1 MKTKK
6 IELYIHIPFCK
17 SKCRY
22 CDFCSFRAE
31 DTVIDDYIT
40 KLKEELIFW
49 GKKLTREEVVTV
61 FIGGGVALIGVTLVP
76 LLSGLLG

>member
-1 MKTKK
+1 M

-31 DTVIDDYIT
+31 EGTIHAYLG

-49 GKKLTREEVVTV
+49 GKKLAARDVCNRLLLEAERHHILEEKI
-61 FIGGGVALIGVTLVP
+61 FK
-76 LLSGLLG
+76 